1 MSHNIKSI
9 NEFNKEFIYKIKRL
23 RLSERDNINIQQSML
38 YITKDNFMSSEIFTD
53 LELYYLY
60 QLLKQYFHITEPE
73 NKYTQTN

>member
-73 NKYTQTN
+73 NKSTQTN